1 MSRKIFVGNLPNNI
15 DHETLKL
22 AFSSCGTVDAIK
34 LIIDK
39 YTGQTKGIAFVEMS
53 TKSEAQK
60 AIQTLNG
67 TKIDS
72 WEIKV
77 SEAKPNK
84 AQNRSNKRE
93 RYCNG

>member
-1 MSRKIFVGNLPNNI
+1 MSRKIFVGNLPHNI
-15 DHETLKL
+15 DQQTLKL
-22 AFSSCGTVDAIK
+22 AFSSCGTVDTVK
-34 LIIDK
+34 LITDK
-39 YTGQTKGIAFVEMS
+39 FTGHTKGIAFIEMS

-67 TKIDS
+67 TKIDH

-84 AQNRSNKRE
+84 TLNRSRKQP
-93 RYCNG
+93 RYYNG